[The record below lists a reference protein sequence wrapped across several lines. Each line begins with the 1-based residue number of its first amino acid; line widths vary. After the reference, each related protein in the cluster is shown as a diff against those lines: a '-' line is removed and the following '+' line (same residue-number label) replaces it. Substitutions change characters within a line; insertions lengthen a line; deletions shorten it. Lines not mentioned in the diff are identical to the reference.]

1 MKQKPQKRRKIP
13 AHDNE
18 DTEEEE
24 VTQTIYNSAEAR
36 LAFRILT
43 EGMEEEQEE
52 VEEETQDS
60 EYDGYYS
67 DEDDIALIVQF
78 VEPRASITDS

>member
-1 MKQKPQKRRKIP
+1 
-13 AHDNE
+13 
-18 DTEEEE
+18 
-24 VTQTIYNSAEAR
+24 
-36 LAFRILT
+36 
-43 EGMEEEQEE
+43 MEEEQEE